1 MPGQGYGS
9 DLDHGHVFTG
19 SRLDRA
25 GNERRDLAWI
35 KGQHAHPGRRYLAL
49 RDLEALVEGDPAP
62 TIAWLAPD
70 ELPDGAPE
78 GEAVLLGLDGG
89 EPRFAIDLTAIDES
103 ALGDALGDGRRFAE
117 VRGVSP
123 DLPVRDTAIL
133 AQARSLVDWHARHRF
148 CAVCGGTTEPRNG
161 GLMRVC
167 EGCGAEHFPRVD
179 PVVIVLII
187 DGDRCLL
194 VSGRARPGSN
204 YTCIAGF
211 MEPGET
217 VEEAVRREVREEAGV
232 EVAAVRYHSSQP
244 WPFPASLMLGCHAE
258 AASEAI
264 AIDPEEIKDARWFD
278 RAEVARALDFAAGE
292 AEGESDLDFGV
303 PAPFTISHQ
312 LIRAWTSAVG
322 GA

>member
-1 MPGQGYGS
+1 MPRGGYGS
-9 DLDHGHVFTG
+9 DHDHGHVFTG
-19 SRLDRA
+19 SPLDRA
-25 GNERRDLAWI
+25 GNERRDRAWI
-35 KGQHAHPGRRYLAL
+35 EDQHAHPARRYLAL
-49 RDLEALVEGDPAP
+49 RDLEALVENDPAP
-62 TIAWLAPD
+62 TVAWLAPD
-70 ELPDGAPE
+70 ELPGGALD
-78 GEAVLLGLDGG
+78 GEAVLLGLDGAA
-89 EPRFAIDLTAIDES
+89 PRFAIDLTAVDEE
-103 ALGDALGDGRRFAE
+103 ALGGPLAAGRRFAE

-148 CAVCGGTTEPRNG
+148 CAACGAATSPRNG

-194 VSGRARPGSN
+194 VSGRGRPGSN

-211 MEPGET
+211 MEQGET

-258 AASEAI
+258 AASESI

-278 RAEVARALDFAAGE
+278 RADVAQAIAFAAGE
-292 AEGESDLDFGV
+292 IEGESGLDFGV

-312 LIRAWTSAVG
+312 LIRAWTSAAE